1 MSNQLIH
8 DIVKR
13 HLNPFNMYIYG
24 LANLTGLLPSMYN
37 GYSFGISIARKLDDD
52 IIDGIKDAP
61 TPEYLHHYEEINHL
75 TLSLAETIAS
85 DLNMEGIGALAI
97 KPTILTD
104 NRELDEKYPTL
115 RYDISHKMIA
125 TRAGLGWIGKTD
137 LFISKKFGAR
147 IRLVSILLNT
157 EIIPESKPIDK
168 SRCGSCSVCVEICP
182 VGAATGLLW
191 DIHTDR
197 DVFFNALK
205 CRDKCT
211 EFGRDHLKV
220 DRKICGICV
229 AACPIGRKN

>member
-8 DIVKR
+8 DIVKK
-13 HLNPFNMYIYG
+13 HLHPPDRYVYG
-24 LANLTGLLPSMYN
+24 FANLTGLLPAKFD
-37 GYSFGISIARKLDDD
+37 GYASGISIVRKLDDD
-52 IIDGIKDAP
+52 IIDGILDAP

-75 TLSLAETIAS
+75 TLALAESIAI
-85 DLNMEGIGALAI
+85 DLNREGIGALAI

-147 IRLVSILLNT
+147 IRLVSILLNS
-157 EIIPESKPIDK
+157 EAEPESKPIDK
-168 SRCGSCSVCVEICP
+168 SRCGTCSTCVNICP
-182 VGAATGLLW
+182 VGAATGQLW

-197 DVFFNALK
+197 DIFFDAIK